1 VPSLLRFACGLAALS
16 LVWSDD
22 MSSQYDRTAYQMSEL
37 LMIREQMQSVYSP
50 FVGSAANHQSEVRD
64 LGDTIENQPA
74 ELKQGRTYALLQ
86 LNRAIDDSAHPDR
99 PEELGES
106 RHPSGQKHAPVDS
119 TRLNS
124 LLDVPQNGDITEA
137 VNRLTYFLKKQ
148 RAEHKTLSREQLD
161 AVRQFYIDQ
170 TADTLARYGFEDSP
184 YGEHDVSIRRGDAV
198 AARRHMD
205 KEDQLMHT
213 RGKTGGATD
222 GNIEEVIKNLKETA
236 NLSDFLDRL
245 TQDIR
250 QVEDIPVKPEE
261 PEDDSTMSQ
270 LAALQSDEESIT
282 SGIEKLLSSI
292 KSGQPMK
299 MEDAMKEGK
308 PKHQPK
314 GSLQERA
321 ETESSR
327 LSKLERELRAQNAA
341 FESHKTKKSTKKVV
355 RVPLP
360 KLQKRLDGVISE
372 ELDKTLRR
380 FRMMRSSGA
389 SVDPALRAKIE
400 QYMSLIT
407 ANLLHACVSYEQW
420 NQQHALQDETKAVR
434 KGDAGLLS
442 RYHTGTHLS
451 SHKVVQQFIRDQ
463 LASPVRQP
471 AVPWKLQSM
480 MQHGVTLPG
489 VGNMVITLKKP

>member
-1 VPSLLRFACGLAALS
+1 MG
-16 LVWSDD
+16 
-22 MSSQYDRTAYQMSEL
+22 
-37 LMIREQMQSVYSP
+37 
-50 FVGSAANHQSEVRD
+50 
-64 LGDTIENQPA
+64 
-74 ELKQGRTYALLQ
+74 
-86 LNRAIDDSAHPDR
+86 
-99 PEELGES
+99 
-106 RHPSGQKHAPVDS
+106 
-119 TRLNS
+119 
-124 LLDVPQNGDITEA
+124 
-137 VNRLTYFLKKQ
+137 
-148 RAEHKTLSREQLD
+148 
-161 AVRQFYIDQ
+161 
-170 TADTLARYGFEDSP
+170 
-184 YGEHDVSIRRGDAV
+184 
-198 AARRHMD
+198 
-205 KEDQLMHT
+205 
-213 RGKTGGATD
+213 
-222 GNIEEVIKNLKETA
+222 
-236 NLSDFLDRL
+236 
-245 TQDIR
+245 
-250 QVEDIPVKPEE
+250 
-261 PEDDSTMSQ
+261 
-270 LAALQSDEESIT
+270 
-282 SGIEKLLSSI
+282 
-292 KSGQPMK
+292 
-299 MEDAMKEGK
+299 
-308 PKHQPK
+308 
-314 GSLQERA
+314 
-321 ETESSR
+321 R

-407 ANLLHACVSYEQW
+407 ANLLHA
-420 NQQHALQDETKAVR
+420 LQDETKAVR